1 MDVTKT
7 LRDATYIAIGLG
19 VIGVQRAQVRRQE
32 LRKQL
37 AEQRGALQTRTVEAR
52 NLVADL
58 VKQADAAIEPVLAA
72 VEAQFDAVADKVT
85 ERLPEQTKG
94 LVSQAR
100 TAGKDARNQFR
111 SRVIAA

>member
-37 AEQRGALQTRTVEAR
+37 AEQRSAVQARTVEAR

-72 VEAQFDAVADKVT
+72 VEAQFDAVAD
-85 ERLPEQTKG
+85 RLPAPTKAF
-94 LVSQAR
+94 VAQAR

-111 SRVIAA
+111 SRVVAA